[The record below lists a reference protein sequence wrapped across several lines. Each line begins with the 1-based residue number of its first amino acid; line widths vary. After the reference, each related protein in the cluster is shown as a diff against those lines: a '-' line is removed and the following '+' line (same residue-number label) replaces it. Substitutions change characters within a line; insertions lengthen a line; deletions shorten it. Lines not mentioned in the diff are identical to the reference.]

1 MRLSFFEMLKWRAS
15 GTLCDGENALVWV
28 SSASSK
34 RVGSDERLSPC
45 ALR

>member
-15 GTLCDGENALVWV
+15 GTLCDEENALVWV

-34 RVGSDERLSPC
+34 RESSDERLSPC